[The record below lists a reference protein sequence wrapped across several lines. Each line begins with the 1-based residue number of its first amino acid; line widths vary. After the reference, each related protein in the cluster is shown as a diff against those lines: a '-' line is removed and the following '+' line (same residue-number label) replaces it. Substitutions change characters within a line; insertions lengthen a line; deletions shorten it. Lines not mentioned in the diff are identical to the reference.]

1 MDLDPSQSQGHDEG
15 TQPPPIS
22 QLKAARSQ
30 GVHFASYPSLSTIS
44 DSGSEY
50 EGSDSDSEWAL
61 SQVSTPSGSQSSQR
75 SDSTVM
81 SYEETGVTERM
92 STPVPPPTQQLPVG
106 PQPLRPMRSLRK
118 EDTLMVIDPT
128 QGPSASE
135 VMAAEVM
142 SRLEPRLVTMLAELK
157 ADRTSCEVYNFAE
170 YVKTQLGEIIR
181 REMSQM
187 RLEMLQMRT
196 QIEQLRVVR

>member
-1 MDLDPSQSQGHDEG
+1 MAETTLLLLTELRGSC
-15 TQPPPIS
+15 
-22 QLKAARSQ
+22 SQ

-81 SYEETGVTERM
+81 SYEETGVTDRM

-128 QGPSASE
+128 QG
-135 VMAAEVM
+135 M
-142 SRLEPRLVTMLAELK
+142 
-157 ADRTSCEVYNFAE
+157 
-170 YVKTQLGEIIR
+170 
-181 REMSQM
+181 
-187 RLEMLQMRT
+187 
-196 QIEQLRVVR
+196 

>member
-1 MDLDPSQSQGHDEG
+1 MLLLTEQRGSC
-15 TQPPPIS
+15 
-22 QLKAARSQ
+22 SQ

-81 SYEETGVTERM
+81 SYEETERM

-128 QGPSASE
+128 QG
-135 VMAAEVM
+135 
-142 SRLEPRLVTMLAELK
+142 T
-157 ADRTSCEVYNFAE
+157 
-170 YVKTQLGEIIR
+170 
-181 REMSQM
+181 
-187 RLEMLQMRT
+187 
-196 QIEQLRVVR
+196 